1 MNNKNREIKSKET
14 VVIIE
19 LPEIKPDLKD
29 HVYMAMSG
37 SKFVINLKFPTKA
50 DSKEEDKI
58 IKDYLEMIIDY
69 LVDGINYRTK
79 TTYVYSKVEEEDGP
93 YASNAIHE

>member
-19 LPEIKPDLKD
+19 LPEINPDLKD

-50 DSKEEDKI
+50 NEDEEYKTVKDYLDL
-58 IKDYLEMIIDY
+58 IKDYLI
-69 LVDGINYRTK
+69 DGINYREK

-93 YASNAIHE
+93 YERK

>member
-1 MNNKNREIKSKET
+1 MSNREIKSEET

-19 LPEIKPDLKD
+19 LPEINPDLKD

-50 DSKEEDKI
+50 NSKEEDKI
-58 IKDYLEMIIDY
+58 ISEYLEMIINY

-79 TTYVYSKVEEEDGP
+79 TTYVYSKVEEDDGP
-93 YASNAIHE
+93 YATTNAIHK